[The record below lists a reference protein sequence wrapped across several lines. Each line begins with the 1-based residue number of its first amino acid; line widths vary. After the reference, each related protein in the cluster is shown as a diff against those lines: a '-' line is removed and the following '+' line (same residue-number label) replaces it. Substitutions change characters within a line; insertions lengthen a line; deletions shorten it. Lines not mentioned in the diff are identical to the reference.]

1 VISQSCRAGSGLVL
15 LASLLMAAGCGKPMP
30 ESSGES
36 SGESR
41 LPSGSSATEA
51 HQAAAIVPAKGN
63 EGSGGDLPRSA
74 WPESW
79 FHPPRT
85 ASQLGL
91 TTYKQ
96 SPMLDAAV
104 ASGAL
109 PPVEERL
116 PEDPIVIE
124 PYESIGVHGGTA
136 SVFEGGVTLLN
147 PPGGAFRVGPQL
159 QLNKPNYVE
168 SGEFSDGGRTLTIQ
182 LRPGVKWSDGHPLT
196 SDDFEFDLIH
206 IEFNSQLT
214 PVVTPMLQGA
224 SIEKHGPYRFSFHF
238 AEPQP
243 LFLKKLAHTGYN
255 YVAPAHFMKRYH
267 PAFIDEAELTHIADS
282 LGVEDWR
289 KLFEVV
295 NNVND
300 LLVFHTPVMSPFMV
314 IDKSST
320 RSRFERNPYYPFVDP
335 AGNQLPY
342 IDYLE
347 TQKVESAEIKAAKA
361 STGQITFSGRQFVTA
376 DIALFKSFE
385 GENGYTTYIWPRPY
399 GSDVVFQFNL
409 THPNERLRTV
419 FQDVRF
425 RRAMSMAID
434 RDEINDIVYMGKA
447 VPRQLTVVP
456 SSRYFEPEF
465 ARAYADFD
473 TAAANRLFD
482 EIGLVD
488 VTGDGIREGTDG
500 EALSF
505 TLEYTL
511 GETPKQE
518 TVELVTAQWRE
529 VGMQVNRKQISAALQ
544 ATRVNAGLMDMSI
557 WHADRNADILFPIE
571 PFWYV
576 PMHVG
581 QEPLLF
587 SRWARWYL
595 SRGTK
600 GLEPPANVK
609 QLIQWWEVLRQTPDL
624 EERIEMG
631 KNILRSQAENV
642 WSIGVLGLG
651 PHPVVVKNSLKNV
664 PRDGYW
670 GWDSWWAWPY
680 HPETWYLDPGTN

>member
-1 VISQSCRAGSGLVL
+1 
-15 LASLLMAAGCGKPMP
+15 MP